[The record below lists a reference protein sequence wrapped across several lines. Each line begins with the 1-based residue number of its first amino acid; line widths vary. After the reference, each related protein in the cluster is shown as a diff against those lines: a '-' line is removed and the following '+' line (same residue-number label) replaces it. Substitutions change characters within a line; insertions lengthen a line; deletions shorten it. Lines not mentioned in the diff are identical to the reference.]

1 MVQDKL
7 WHDSIGSAF
16 QGLVLALG
24 GPQKVGHQ
32 LRPEMDPIAAGRWLN
47 HVLDDERQEKFDLGQ
62 ILLLLKWGREK
73 DCHTAMYFLTTEC
86 GYSEPMIVDPRDERQ
101 KLQREFI
108 KSKEELARLLSKMD
122 RLPKVVA

>member
-1 MVQDKL
+1 MTQEPL
-7 WHDSIGSAF
+7 WVDDIETA
-16 QGLVLALG
+16 LTAVVLALG
-24 GPQKVGHQ
+24 GPKKVAGEMWTTEDPTLKSQYLKHCLTADRREKLS
-32 LRPEMDPIAAGRWLN
+32 LREILWLFKAGR
-47 HVLDDERQEKFDLGQ
+47 EA
-62 ILLLLKWGREK
+62 